1 MVEDD
6 EDRDYGGEGDEW
18 CIDVGGAMKSLDAP
32 LLLQT
37 WFADEEVKPL
47 KKQTKPK
54 LVKGDKK
61 AATEVL
67 NKDSGLHGN
76 YSNSYSHAVKRG
88 NQTPNMEGESKPAI
102 VLDETC
108 MNEKDLSKS
117 LMGKVKEFGSLSNLK
132 VPLANEGFD
141 NIKIKF
147 MGGYWVM
154 IEFESEVSKEKFKTH
169 VGVGSWFSQIQQASN
184 EFHNDERVTW
194 VDIEGIPLKEE
205 ELFHSKVFWIRA
217 KEVPGWNPDFVEEEE
232 EDTDSEGD
240 LKDDGLDTDIV
251 DKQKYATEE
260 GDSDIEEDSDTIF
273 ENEKS
278 QSHKK
283 DGYGSSNGNMKY
295 PPGFTP
301 PVNGITNSEVKT
313 KSHSSKSLD
322 DKEESICSCHFKKDE
337 IPRIGGS
344 ILQLMEEV
352 VKKAKKYW
360 VKELCITNKVNFV
373 SLQEKLEIIELCNI
387 KMCWGN
393 FTFDYVYCPSIGNS
407 GGILCVWDPRMFHKL
422 NHVISDYFIMIRGK
436 WIPNGKALLIISVYA
451 PQELSEKKSLWEYII
466 MAVGNW
472 NGEVIIMGASV
483 FNSFISDASLEE
495 VPLAVTLDRYLSDHR
510 PILLRESYFDYGPTP
525 FRFFHYWFD
534 LEGFNTFV
542 EQTWNEANISDS
554 NAMSKLLKK
563 LRYVKEK
570 IRVWIKVKKDSSSN
584 YKKYLKAYLVE
595 IDILIDKGDGNPDI
609 LNKRDE
615 NSKYYHGILNK
626 KRSQLAIRGILVDG
640 TWIDSPTLV
649 KDEFLSYFST
659 RFDQPQASRLLLGPD
674 GFTFGLYRRYWNFL
688 EKDVIEAVYYFFQH
702 GKFPKG
708 ENGVTRTKKYDEL
721 SATKKIQADCDLKA
735 TNIILQGLP
744 PDVYALVNHHRVAK
758 DLWARVQLLMQG
770 TSLTKQERECKLYD
784 EFDKFA
790 HVKGESLHSKFV
802 TDVKLVRDLHT
813 TNFDQL
819 HAYLQSHELYANE
832 VHLLH
837 ERHQDPLALIANQ
850 QTPQNFNNHQS
861 SYNNPLIQQ
870 QVSSSQS
877 QSQYGAVHPLQ
888 QYSTIYPSS
897 SIAISHPPAP
907 RSNAY
912 SSTVYHDA
920 CPTPQSVLQIKY
932 TIFIVNQQSHI
943 TEFPHIDP
951 GLAVPVFNKGDDPI
965 DAINKMMSFLST
977 VVTSRFPSTNNQL
990 RNSSNPRQQATIHD
1004 GRVTVQPYQGRT
1016 NSYAAGTSGSR
1027 VNTAGSGG
1035 RHSSQQR
1042 MGMGKVL
1049 SKEELEFLADPVIP
1063 EGPVTQSVITH
1074 NAAYQADDLDAY
1086 ASIVP
1091 NPDNTHNAMLN
1102 QNVHEIL
1109 YSELSHIVDYPE
1121 NEITSDSNVIPYSQ
1135 YLHESQNAVVQ
1146 DTNSSA
1152 HQDAMILS
1160 VIEQMSVKVT
1170 YINRVNEEH
1179 LNANKSLYA
1188 ELARYKE
1195 RVELLEER
1203 QNVDLSTRD
1212 KLILDDMVREKDA
1225 QFADLDKEINFLKQ
1239 NLSDQLKEKESLTK
1253 TLTVF
1258 KNEAKE
1264 KEARNIDRE
1273 IVLEKKVKELYN
1285 IVHKMG
1291 QSAQTVHMLTKPQ
1304 VFFDNSTNQTLGFQ
1318 NPLCLKKAQQIQPM
1332 LYDGNVIAKG
1342 TNVIS
1347 IPDSEETLI
1356 LTEQSRSKMI
1366 LKQSDPEVAKQKIKP
1381 VDYAVLNQLSINFGT
1396 HFVPQTEL
1404 STEQVFLSK
1413 NSPSY
1418 AESSTSSTSIKTEV
1432 PKELPKVSLVHT
1444 SLKKL
1449 KYHLA
1454 SFNKVVKDRTT
1465 PTAITEGSWEFK
1477 HTKAVFVN
1485 EVIPF
1490 LKTLKDTFNNFDQTL
1505 LDEITKVQTVFNQME
1520 QVAEDCLLFH
1530 DIMNVVVNNSVNVN
1544 SFVAMKDFMS
1554 VSDKFVDKCQQCLEL
1569 ESELLKKDNVIKE
1582 LSTRFSYLEKHCI
1595 SLELAT
1601 QRNQEVFQIE
1611 NSCVN
1616 QNMPEI
1622 QEYFE
1627 NNDLKAQ
1634 IQENDILIQKLKER
1648 VNDLRKN
1655 PDNVKKEID
1664 EIETINIELE
1674 HSVAKLISENKNLHK
1689 EIVHLKQIYKE
1700 QFDSIKKS
1708 RVSNNEHYD
1717 SLVDQMNLIRGK
1729 CRFTLEEVSTSNPLD
1744 GELDLACKYAERL
1757 QEELVYVHD
1766 TRPCLTTPKERLIAF
1781 TQKNMDYKIQPV
1793 DLVIS
1798 LEHRVKLVD
1807 VTPMNKQKKVSFA
1820 EPLASSRNYHK
1831 QVESSKTLDSNKP
1844 VLPSTGLKS
1853 STSVCRSQPSDNK
1866 RNDRIPQPPHRN
1878 LKNKVEAQHRNVTLS
1893 ANKKNRVTNF
1903 ICDVNVKHT
1912 MLNANSELICVKC
1925 NQCMFDSNH
1934 DACFLEYV
1942 FDMNVRSKSKSVKK
1956 DKKKEEWKPTGKKFT
1971 KIGFMWRPTRRKFSL
1986 VGYMCPLNR
1995 ITTTKVVPLK
2005 VSNPLAVTLVAT
2017 RIFTRKTKAPKH
2029 TGFRS
2034 ISKIS
2039 ESKNANIM
2047 EPDTSWGSS
2056 LSVTPSSS
2064 LDPCRL
2070 STLLSSIWTP
2080 VAPSIPRHRGEI
2092 SNTPPPPP
2100 HVIMQISES
2109 KNANIMEPD
2118 TSWGSSLSVTPSS
2131 SLDPCSTVKFRND
2144 QIAKIMVYGD
2154 YQMGNVT
2161 ISRVYYVEGLGHNL
2175 FSVGQFCDSDLEV
2188 TFRKHTCFIHNLEGV
2203 DLLSGSRET
2212 NLYTLS
2218 ISDMMQSF
2226 LVCLLSKAS
2235 KTKSWLWHSQLSHLN
2250 FGAIN
2255 HLARNGLARGL
2266 TKLKIEK
2273 DHLCSAC
2280 AMGKSKKHSHKPKY
2294 EDTTQEKLHLLHMDL
2309 CGPMRVASV
2318 NEKNYIFVI
2327 VDDYSRFTWVKFLAS
2342 KDEVPDFIIT
2352 FLKMIQRRLNASV
2365 KKIRTD
2371 NGTEFVNQ
2379 TLRDYYES
2387 ISISHETSV
2396 ARTSQ
2401 QNGVVE
2407 RRNRTLIEA
2416 ARTMTRSKPLSPAPF
2431 LLPTRNEWD
2440 LVFQPLF
2447 DEFFNPPASVAS
2459 PVLVEEAPLPVKSTG
2474 SPSSTTVDQDAQ
2486 SPSTSQTTSQ
2496 PQSQGIPLCAEEENH
2511 DLEVAHMS
2519 NDLYFGIPIPETVF
2533 EESSTS
2539 DVIPTIVHPNAP
2551 VSEHLSKWTK
2561 DHPLKNIIGE
2571 LSRPVSTRL
2580 QLHEQ
2585 ALFCYYDAF
2594 LTAVKPKTYKD
2605 ALTQSCWIEAMQG
2618 ELNEFELLEV
2628 CELVPRPDKVMVIT
2642 LKWIYKLKLD
2652 ELGSILKNKACLEAR
2667 GYRQEGGIDFEE
2679 SFAPVARLEA
2689 VRIFLAFAAH
2699 MNMIVYQM
2707 DVKTEFLNGILRDVG
2722 VMGVGGGSILEVNDH
2737 WIRCRYNIGRC
2748 MLGGGIG
2755 NKALYGL
2762 KQAPRVWYD
2771 LLSSFLLSQGFSK
2784 GNVDP
2789 TLFVKRE
2796 GKDILLVQIYVDDII
2811 FASTTTEL
2819 CDTFSETMCS
2829 KFKMSM
2835 MGKISFFL
2843 RLQISQSPRGIF
2855 LNQFKYALES
2865 LKKYGMESCDPVD
2878 TPMVEK
2884 SKLDE
2889 DTQGKAVD
2897 PTHYRGMVGTLMYL
2911 TSSRPDLVYAICMCA
2926 RYQARPTKK
2935 HLHAVKRIFRYLRG
2949 TVNRGLWYPKDSFIA
2964 LTAFVD
2970 VDHTGCQDT
2979 RRSTSG
2985 SMQMLG
2991 DRLVSWSSKRQKSV
3005 AISSTKAKYIAL
3017 SGCCAL
3023 VLWMRS
3029 QLTDYGLGFNKIPM
3043 YCDNKSAIALCCN
3056 NVQHSRSKH
3065 IDI

>member
-1 MVEDD
+1 M
-6 EDRDYGGEGDEW
+6 
-18 CIDVGGAMKSLDAP
+18 
-32 LLLQT
+32 
-37 WFADEEVKPL
+37 
-47 KKQTKPK
+47 
-54 LVKGDKK
+54 
-61 AATEVL
+61 
-67 NKDSGLHGN
+67 
-76 YSNSYSHAVKRG
+76 
-88 NQTPNMEGESKPAI
+88 
-102 VLDETC
+102 
-108 MNEKDLSKS
+108 
-117 LMGKVKEFGSLSNLK
+117 
-132 VPLANEGFD
+132 
-141 NIKIKF
+141 
-147 MGGYWVM
+147 
-154 IEFESEVSKEKFKTH
+154 
-169 VGVGSWFSQIQQASN
+169 
-184 EFHNDERVTW
+184 
-194 VDIEGIPLKEE
+194 
-205 ELFHSKVFWIRA
+205 
-217 KEVPGWNPDFVEEEE
+217 
-232 EDTDSEGD
+232 
-240 LKDDGLDTDIV
+240 
-251 DKQKYATEE
+251 
-260 GDSDIEEDSDTIF
+260 
-273 ENEKS
+273 
-278 QSHKK
+278 
-283 DGYGSSNGNMKY
+283 
-295 PPGFTP
+295 
-301 PVNGITNSEVKT
+301 
-313 KSHSSKSLD
+313 
-322 DKEESICSCHFKKDE
+322 
-337 IPRIGGS
+337 
-344 ILQLMEEV
+344 
-352 VKKAKKYW
+352 
-360 VKELCITNKVNFV
+360 V
-373 SLQEKLEIIELCNI
+373 SL
-387 KMCWGN
+387 G
-393 FTFDYVYCPSIGNS
+393 
-407 GGILCVWDPRMFHKL
+407 R
-422 NHVISDYFIMIRGK
+422 
-436 WIPNGKALLIISVYA
+436 
-451 PQELSEKKSLWEYII
+451 
-466 MAVGNW
+466 
-472 NGEVIIMGASV
+472 
-483 FNSFISDASLEE
+483 
-495 VPLAVTLDRYLSDHR
+495 
-510 PILLRESYFDYGPTP
+510 
-525 FRFFHYWFD
+525 
-534 LEGFNTFV
+534 
-542 EQTWNEANISDS
+542 
-554 NAMSKLLKK
+554 
-563 LRYVKEK
+563 
-570 IRVWIKVKKDSSSN
+570 
-584 YKKYLKAYLVE
+584 
-595 IDILIDKGDGNPDI
+595 
-609 LNKRDE
+609 
-615 NSKYYHGILNK
+615 
-626 KRSQLAIRGILVDG
+626 RS
-640 TWIDSPTLV
+640 
-649 KDEFLSYFST
+649 
-659 RFDQPQASRLLLGPD
+659 
-674 GFTFGLYRRYWNFL
+674 
-688 EKDVIEAVYYFFQH
+688 
-702 GKFPKG
+702 
-708 ENGVTRTKKYDEL
+708 
-721 SATKKIQADCDLKA
+721 
-735 TNIILQGLP
+735 LP

-813 TNFDQL
+813 TNFDQF

-907 RSNAY
+907 RSNVY
-912 SSTVYHDA
+912 SSTIYHDA

-1016 NSYAAGTSGSR
+1016 NSYVAGTSGSR

-1160 VIEQMSVKVT
+1160 VIEQMWVKVT

-1582 LSTRFSYLEKHCI
+1582 LST
-1595 SLELAT
+1595 
-1601 QRNQEVFQIE
+1601 Q
-1611 NSCVN
+1611 
-1616 QNMPEI
+1616 
-1622 QEYFE
+1622 YFE

-1689 EIVHLKQIYKE
+1689 EIANANVLREI
-1700 QFDSIKKS
+1700 
-1708 RVSNNEHYD
+1708 V
-1717 SLVDQMNLIRGK
+1717 
-1729 CRFTLEEVSTSNPLD
+1729 EEVSTSNPLD
-1744 GELDLACKYAERL
+1744 GELDLACKYAEHL

-1781 TQKNMDYKIQPV
+1781 TQKNMDYKIQPA

-1893 ANKKNRVTNF
+1893 ANKKNRVTNS

-1956 DKKKEEWKPTGKKFT
+1956 DKKKEEWKPTSKKFT
-1971 KIGFMWRPTRRKFSL
+1971 KIGFMWRPTGRKFSL

-2034 ISKIS
+2034 ISK
-2039 ESKNANIM
+2039 
-2047 EPDTSWGSS
+2047 
-2056 LSVTPSSS
+2056 
-2064 LDPCRL
+2064 
-2070 STLLSSIWTP
+2070 
-2080 VAPSIPRHRGEI
+2080 
-2092 SNTPPPPP
+2092 
-2100 HVIMQISES
+2100 ISES

-2226 LVCLLSKAS
+2226 LVCLLSKAF

-2273 DHLCSAC
+2273 DHLCLAC

-2416 ARTMTRSKPLSPAPF
+2416 ARTIKTSYELLHDKKPDLSYLHVFGTLCYPTNDSENLGKLQPKADIGIFIGYAPTKKAYQIYNRHTRR
-2431 LLPTRNEWD
+2431 TIETCHVD
-2440 LVFQPLF
+2440 F
-2447 DEFFNPPASVAS
+2447 DELTAMASEHSSLEPALHEMTPATPSSGLVPNLFLQHPSVAS

-2474 SPSSTTVDQDAQ
+2474 SPSSTTVDQDAP

-2496 PQSQGIPLCAEEENH
+2496 PQSQGIPLCAKEENH

-2667 GYRQEGGIDFEE
+2667 GYRQEEGIDFEE

-2707 DVKTEFLNGILRDVG
+2707 DVKTEFLNGISRE
-2722 VMGVGGGSILEVNDH
+2722 EV
-2737 WIRCRYNIGRC
+2737 Y
-2748 MLGGGIG
+2748 
-2755 NKALYGL
+2755 
-2762 KQAPRVWYD
+2762 APRVWYD

-2796 GKDILLVQIYVDDII
+2796 GKDILL
-2811 FASTTTEL
+2811 
-2819 CDTFSETMCS
+2819 
-2829 KFKMSM
+2829 
-2835 MGKISFFL
+2835 
-2843 RLQISQSPRGIF
+2843 ISQSPRGIF

-2911 TSSRPDLVYAICMCA
+2911 TSSRPDLVYAICICA

-2970 VDHTGCQDT
+2970 VDHMGCQDT

-3065 IDI
+3065 IDIRYHFIKEQLENGVVELYFVRTEYQLTVIFTKALC